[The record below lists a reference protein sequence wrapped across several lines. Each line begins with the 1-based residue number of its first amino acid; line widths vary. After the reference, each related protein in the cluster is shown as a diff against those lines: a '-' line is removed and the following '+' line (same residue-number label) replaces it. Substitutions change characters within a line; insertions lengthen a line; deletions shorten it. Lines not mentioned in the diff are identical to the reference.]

1 MVEKLQHVPD
11 VLRVLY
17 HEIQLHVELTA
28 HELHMKKKEENSLKT
43 LTYNRIISRVFY
55 A

>member
-17 HEIQLHVELTA
+17 YEIQLHVEFAA
-28 HELHMKKKEENSLKT
+28 HELHIKKKT
-43 LTYNRIISRVFY
+43 AR
-55 A
+55 